1 MPIRA
6 ENKDRYPKDWHEIS
20 LRIRERAGQKCEFC
34 GVENYALGAWKDGAW
49 WTASSKGTGLRDDPR
64 PGERFPHF
72 HVSSLGVEW
81 MKVTRIV
88 LTVAHLDHT
97 PENCA
102 DDNLKA
108 LCQRCHNRYD
118 MPMRRAG
125 IRERA
130 RAAMACADLF
140 SPTEAAT
147 PHPSP
152 PNGGDG

>member
-1 MPIRA
+1 MNQIAKQMRKIVLSMSASPNRSMKEA
-6 ENKDRYPKDWHEIS
+6 QLHFK
-20 LRIRERAGQKCEFC
+20 LRH
-34 GVENYALGAWKDGAW
+34 Y
-49 WTASSKGTGLRDDPR
+49 
-64 PGERFPHF
+64 
-72 HVSSLGVEW
+72 
-81 MKVTRIV
+81 

-140 SPTEAAT
+140 SPTET
-147 PHPSP
+147 EKPHLSP